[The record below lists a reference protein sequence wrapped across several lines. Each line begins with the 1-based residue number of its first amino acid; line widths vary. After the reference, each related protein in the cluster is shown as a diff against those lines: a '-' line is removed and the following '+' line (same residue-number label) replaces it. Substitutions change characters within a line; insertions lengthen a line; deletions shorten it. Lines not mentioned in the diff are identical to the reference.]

1 MVVHGVE
8 QSTMGH
14 AFWGVLMSGGVGSVV
29 FSTVPLFHATVAAAI
44 CAGIQSE
51 ALITTADLCGVI
63 SANETADDCVH
74 PSAALHSFP
83 AGLVFLLVLRAT
95 LSYGR
100 YWGAVTHIVGM
111 GSFLEANA
119 TQVATFV
126 QTSDAGEH
134 TRTTHQRSM
143 FPGAPLTDCLCSQ
156 RRRGGSRS
164 SCAG

>member
-74 PSAALHSFP
+74 PSAAS
-83 AGLVFLLVLRAT
+83 AMAISIGDRDATADRDGLEMAMFGSVPTLGVSSIAAT
-95 LSYGR
+95 AS
-100 YWGAVTHIVGM
+100 
-111 GSFLEANA
+111 
-119 TQVATFV
+119 
-126 QTSDAGEH
+126 
-134 TRTTHQRSM
+134 
-143 FPGAPLTDCLCSQ
+143 
-156 RRRGGSRS
+156 
-164 SCAG
+164 